1 MCSTT
6 KNILFFVSLVWF
18 ECREFSVNL
27 TFTLYQ
33 ARIQDP
39 TVKNIFFVKLI
50 LSAP

>member
-6 KNILFFVSLVWF
+6 KNVLFFVSLVWF

-27 TFTLYQ
+27 TFYQ